1 MRLQINVCKKK
12 SRTWAFARHGGQKL
26 KVHWMQII
34 FNIILS
40 NIQFLA
46 NTKSSLEQNLPNL
59 LNIFSSFQSEDL
71 WDDLHDI

>member
-1 MRLQINVCKKK
+1 MFGKKK
-12 SRTWAFARHGGQKL
+12 SRTWAFARHEGQKL
-26 KVHWMQII
+26 KMHWMQTV

-46 NTKSSLEQNLPNL
+46 HAKSSWEQNLPNL
-59 LNIFSSFQSEDL
+59 LNIFSSVQSGDL

>member
-1 MRLQINVCKKK
+1 MLQKK
-12 SRTWAFARHGGQKL
+12 SRTRAFARHKGQKL
-26 KVHWMQII
+26 KVHWMQTI

-46 NTKSSLEQNLPNL
+46 HAKSSLEQNLSNL
-59 LNIFSSFQSEDL
+59 LNIFSLVQSENL

>member
-1 MRLQINVCKKK
+1 
-12 SRTWAFARHGGQKL
+12 
-26 KVHWMQII
+26 MQTI

-46 NTKSSLEQNLPNL
+46 KTKSSLEQNLPNL
-59 LNIFSSFQSEDL
+59 LNIFSAVQSEDL

>member
-1 MRLQINVCKKK
+1 
-12 SRTWAFARHGGQKL
+12 
-26 KVHWMQII
+26 MQTI

-46 NTKSSLEQNLPNL
+46 NTTSSLEQNLPNL

>member
-1 MRLQINVCKKK
+1 MLQKK
-12 SRTWAFARHGGQKL
+12 SRTWAFARHEAQKL

-46 NTKSSLEQNLPNL
+46 NTKSNLEQNLPNL
-59 LNIFSSFQSEDL
+59 LNIFSLFQSEDL
-71 WDDLHDI
+71 WDDI

>member
-1 MRLQINVCKKK
+1 MLQKK
-12 SRTWAFARHGGQKL
+12 SKTRAFARHKSQKL
-26 KVHWMQII
+26 KVHWMQTI

-59 LNIFSSFQSEDL
+59 LNIFSMVQSEDL

>member
-1 MRLQINVCKKK
+1 MLMLMLQK
-12 SRTWAFARHGGQKL
+12 SRRTWAFARHEGQKL

-71 WDDLHDI
+71 RDDLHDI

>member
-1 MRLQINVCKKK
+1 MLQKK
-12 SRTWAFARHGGQKL
+12 SRTRAFARHKGQKL
-26 KVHWMQII
+26 KVHWMQTI

-46 NTKSSLEQNLPNL
+46 HAKSSLEKNLSNL
-59 LNIFSSFQSEDL
+59 LNIFSLVQSENL

>member
-1 MRLQINVCKKK
+1 MLQKK
-12 SRTWAFARHGGQKL
+12 SKTRAFARHEGQKL
-26 KVHWMQII
+26 KVHWMQTI

-46 NTKSSLEQNLPNL
+46 HAKSSLEQNLSNL
-59 LNIFSSFQSEDL
+59 LNTFSSVQSENL

>member
-1 MRLQINVCKKK
+1 
-12 SRTWAFARHGGQKL
+12 
-26 KVHWMQII
+26 MQTI

-46 NTKSSLEQNLPNL
+46 HVKSSLEQNLSNL
-59 LNIFSSFQSEDL
+59 LNIFSSVQSENL

>member
-1 MRLQINVCKKK
+1 MLQKK
-12 SRTWAFARHGGQKL
+12 SRTRAFARHKGQKL
-26 KVHWMQII
+26 KVHWMQTI

-46 NTKSSLEQNLPNL
+46 HAKSSLEKNLSNL
-59 LNIFSSFQSEDL
+59 LNIFSSVQSENL

>member
-1 MRLQINVCKKK
+1 MLQKK
-12 SRTWAFARHGGQKL
+12 RWAWAFARHKGQKL
-26 KVHWMQII
+26 KVHWMQTI

-46 NTKSSLEQNLPNL
+46 HAKSSLEQNLSNL
-59 LNIFSSFQSEDL
+59 LNIFSSVQSENL

>member
-1 MRLQINVCKKK
+1 M
-12 SRTWAFARHGGQKL
+12 
-26 KVHWMQII
+26 HWMQTV

-46 NTKSSLEQNLPNL
+46 HAKSSWKQNLPNL
-59 LNIFSSFQSEDL
+59 LNIFSLVQSGDL

>member
-1 MRLQINVCKKK
+1 MLLQINVAKKEEDM
-12 SRTWAFARHGGQKL
+12 FARHGGQKL

>member
-1 MRLQINVCKKK
+1 
-12 SRTWAFARHGGQKL
+12 
-26 KVHWMQII
+26 MQTI

-59 LNIFSSFQSEDL
+59 LNIFSTVQSEDL

>member
-1 MRLQINVCKKK
+1 MFAKKK
-12 SRTWAFARHGGQKL
+12 SSTWAFARHQGQKL
-26 KVHWMQII
+26 KMHWMQTV

-59 LNIFSSFQSEDL
+59 LNIFSTVQSEDL